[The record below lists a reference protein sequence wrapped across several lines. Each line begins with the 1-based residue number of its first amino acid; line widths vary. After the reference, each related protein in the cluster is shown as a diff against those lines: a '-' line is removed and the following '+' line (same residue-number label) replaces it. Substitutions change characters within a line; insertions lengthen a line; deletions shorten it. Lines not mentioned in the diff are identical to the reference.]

1 MLQCN
6 CFRPRSSSPN
16 CPNSVASQS
25 NGPCESHRKRTAL
38 TPRDRLAKERRSP
51 VKPVLLSCGLKF
63 TLLLLLIGCQQ
74 PKSLRPVITGET
86 MGTQYRVTFAD
97 STLSPERVDKLRGEI
112 ESALKTFNRVF
123 STYDPES
130 VISRFNNA
138 AADEEVLVS
147 DQLIDLFRRAAQ
159 VADDSGGAFDPT
171 VGPLVNRWQFG
182 PGRKQ
187 LDPPTD
193 EEIRSLKSRIGYKK
207 VSAKLHAEFAPLEMC
222 FSMSQMM
229 KSVDGVQ
236 LDLSAIAKGHAVD
249 ILCER
254 LEYLGLSSF
263 LVDIG
268 GELRAVG
275 KKADGSPWNVAV
287 RNPEDPLNA
296 SRQSKPAALI
306 DAAMATS
313 GSYFNFHEVDGVRY
327 SHTIDP
333 RTGRPVTHDLASVTI
348 VACDCETA
356 DAYATTLMVLGPDAG
371 YDWASERGVAAMLI
385 RAEGAVR
392 MTDAY
397 TNWLS
402 TGTISCPE

>member
-1 MLQCN
+1 MLVKE
-6 CFRPRSSSPN
+6 RRTDGVKTVAGLTWHRRVPL
-16 CPNSVASQS
+16 ASQVRQPGS
-25 NGPCESHRKRTAL
+25 ADFSP
-38 TPRDRLAKERRSP
+38 RRSP
-51 VKPVLLSCGLKF
+51 VKSSLFSCGIKS

-74 PKSLRPVITGET
+74 PKSPRPVITGET
-86 MGTQYRVTFAD
+86 MGTQYRVTLAD
-97 STLSPERVDKLRGEI
+97 STLSSERVDAVRGEI
-112 ESALKTFNRVF
+112 ESSLKAFNRVF

-147 DQLIDLFRRAAQ
+147 DQLIELFRRSVD
-159 VADDSGGAFDPT
+159 VAEQSGGAFDPT

-187 LDPPTD
+187 LEPPTD
-193 EEIRSLKSRIGYKK
+193 EEISSLKSCVGYQK
-207 VSAKLHAEFAPLEMC
+207 VSAKLHDEFASLEMC
-222 FSMSQMM
+222 RSLSQMT

-249 ILCER
+249 VLCSR

-275 KKADGSPWNVAV
+275 RKADGSPWKVAV

-296 SRQSKPAALI
+296 SRQSQPAALI

-313 GSYFNFHEVDGVRY
+313 GSYFNFYEIDGVRY

-348 VACDCETA
+348 IACDCETA
-356 DAYATTLMVLGPDAG
+356 DAYATTLMVLGPDTG
-371 YDWASERGVAAMLI
+371 YDWASERGIAAMLI
-385 RAEGAVR
+385 REAGAVR

-402 TGTISCPE
+402 TGTVQCPE